1 MPHAALPTT
10 CMSYITASM
19 SRSLG
24 MPAQEDAIVL
34 PKRAASTGTFSPP
47 PYYLRH
53 LMLVSTVARS
63 PADTARSTQ
72 QRADC

>member
-1 MPHAALPTT
+1 
-10 CMSYITASM
+10 
-19 SRSLG
+19 